1 MRVMWFVTALI
12 PVMENHRFKNI
23 EADFAGL

>member
-1 MRVMWFVTALI
+1 MRVMRFVTALI
-12 PVMENHRFKNI
+12 PVMENRRFQNI